1 VDDADLLG
9 AIWLFLVFGMVCVGM
24 VGVSN
29 QSSDPHGPIVGAVA
43 IFMGLCLAIFVG
55 VALFIP
61 DPTGGER
68 LWTRVAS
75 RMISEPPTYFA
86 HFEANK
92 NGAPKA
98 VLSARNE

>member
-24 VGVSN
+24 VEVSN
-29 QSSDPHGPIVGAVA
+29 QSRHPHRPIVGAVA

-68 LWTRVAS
+68 PWIGVAS
-75 RMISEPPTYFA
+75 RMISEPPTHFA
-86 HFEANK
+86 HFAANK
-92 NGAPKA
+92 NGGAKA